1 MRGERWDYEIRQT
14 DNWRQNVLEE
24 RKVAGNR
31 REQRLRGRGV
41 RLKDIWRRIP
51 AIKKN

>member
-1 MRGERWDYEIRQT
+1 MGKLLIIKSEGTERSCVILND
-14 DNWRQNVLEE
+14 NVLLM
-24 RKVAGNR
+24 KLTC
-31 REQRLRGRGV
+31 EQRLRGRGV